1 MEKMRHFCE
10 HSGQDQTKGAWM
22 DVEIP
27 VRSGENGAAKV
38 SIGCDAHLCDVMLQA
53 TGILV

>member
-1 MEKMRHFCE
+1 MRHLCE

-38 SIGCDAHLCDVMLQA
+38 SIDCDAHLCDVMLQA